1 MGKNEVAVTE
11 ATMAGGLGGMAY
23 GAAIGSTFAPGIGTV
38 MGAAAG
44 YALGA
49 GAGYLNAHFSKSDL
63 RKTSS
68 VRFITNEQEL

>member
-11 ATMAGGLGGMAY
+11 ATIAGGLGGMRF

-38 MGAAAG
+38 LGAAAG

-49 GAGYLNAHFSKSDL
+49 GAGYAAAHFPKSDL
-63 RKTSS
+63 RKKSS
-68 VRFITNEQEL
+68 VQFITNEQEL

>member
-11 ATMAGGLGGMAY
+11 ATIAGGLGGMRF
-23 GAAIGSTFAPGIGTV
+23 GAAIESTFAPGIGTV
-38 MGAAAG
+38 LGAAAG

-49 GAGYLNAHFSKSDL
+49 GAGYAAAHFPKSDL